1 MFTSILNDTQGLMSV
16 SELLFCT
23 GTSIACGFIIALIYM
38 YRSYYTKNFVTA
50 LVLLPALVQVVIMV
64 VNGNLGTS
72 IAVMGAFA
80 LLRFRSAPGNSKDMT
95 ALFFSIVVGLAN
107 GMGYLTFS
115 ICVVV
120 VVGLVFF
127 LISATHFAESGRKYK
142 TLNVLIPE
150 NLDYEEVFHDIF
162 EQYLV
167 SAELVKVKTTDLG
180 SMFELSYEIVL
191 KDPKKEKE
199 LIDAIRCRNG
209 NLTITCSQPQPKPAE
224 EL

>member
-1 MFTSILNDTQGLMSV
+1 MFTSILNEAEGLMSV
-16 SELLFCT
+16 SELLICT
-23 GTSIACGFIIALIYM
+23 GASIACGFMIALIYM
-38 YRSYYTKNFVTA
+38 YRSHYTKNFVTA
-50 LVLLPALVQVVIMV
+50 LVLLPALVQVVIMI

-115 ICVVV
+115 ICIVA

-127 LISATHFAESGRKYK
+127 LINATHFAESGRKYK

-150 NLDYEEVFHDIF
+150 NLDYEDVFSEIF

-167 SAELVKVKTTDLG
+167 SAELIKVKTTDLG

-209 NLTITCSQPQPKPAE
+209 NLTITCSKPQSKPAE

>member
-1 MFTSILNDTQGLMSV
+1 MFTSILNDAEGLMSV
-16 SELLFCT
+16 SDFLFCT
-23 GTSIACGFIIALIYM
+23 GTSIVCGFIIALIYM
-38 YRSYYTKNFVTA
+38 FRSHYTKNFVTA
-50 LVLLPALVQVVIMV
+50 LILLPALVQVVIMV
-64 VNGNLGTS
+64 VNGNLGRS

-95 ALFFSIVVGLAN
+95 ALLFSIVVGLAN

-127 LISATHFAESGRKYK
+127 LINATHFAESGRKYK

-162 EQYLV
+162 EQYLL
-167 SAELVKVKTTDLG
+167 SAQLVKVKTTDLG

>member
-1 MFTSILNDTQGLMSV
+1 MFTSILNEAEGLMSV
-16 SELLFCT
+16 SNLLLCT
-23 GTSIACGFIIALIYM
+23 GTSIACGFVIALIYM
-38 YRSYYTKNFVTA
+38 YRSHYTKNFITA
-50 LVLLPALVQVVIMV
+50 LVLLPALVQVVIMI

-95 ALFFSIVVGLAN
+95 ALFFSIVIGLAN

-115 ICVVV
+115 VCVVV

-127 LISATHFAESGRKYK
+127 LISATRFGESGRKYK
-142 TLNVLIPE
+142 TLNILIPE
-150 NLDYEEVFHDIF
+150 NLDYEEVFSEIF
-162 EQYLV
+162 DQYLH
-167 SAELVKVKTTDLG
+167 SAVLIKVKTTDLG

-209 NLTITCSQPQPKPAE
+209 NLTITCSQAQSRPAE

>member
-1 MFTSILNDTQGLMSV
+1 MFTSVLNEVEGLMGV
-16 SELLFCT
+16 PELLLCT
-23 GTSIACGFIIALIYM
+23 GASIACGFIIALIYM
-38 YRSYYTKNFVTA
+38 YRSHYTKNFVTA
-50 LVLLPALVQVVIMV
+50 LVLLPALVQVVIMI

-115 ICVVV
+115 ICIVA

-127 LISATHFAESGRKYK
+127 LINATHFAESGRKYK

-150 NLDYEEVFHDIF
+150 NLDYEDVFSEIF
-162 EQYLV
+162 EQYLI
-167 SAELVKVKTTDLG
+167 SAELIKVKTTDLG

-209 NLTITCSQPQPKPAE
+209 NLTITCSRPQPKPAE

>member
-1 MFTSILNDTQGLMSV
+1 MFTSVLNEAEGLMSV
-16 SELLFCT
+16 SKLLLCT
-23 GTSIACGFIIALIYM
+23 GTSIACGFVIALIYM
-38 YRSYYTKNFVTA
+38 YRSHYTKNFVTA
-50 LVLLPALVQVVIMV
+50 LVLLPALVQVVIMI

-95 ALFFSIVVGLAN
+95 ALFFAIVIGLAN

-115 ICVVV
+115 ICIVA

-127 LISATHFAESGRKYK
+127 LINATHFAESGQKYK
-142 TLNVLIPE
+142 TLTVLIPE
-150 NLDYEEVFHDIF
+150 NLDYEDVFREIF
-162 EQYLV
+162 DQYLL
-167 SAELVKVKTTDLG
+167 SAELIKVKTTDLG

-209 NLTITCSQPQPKPAE
+209 NLTITCSQPKPKPAE